1 MPRALSSSMRDRKKN
16 ITDQQGRTMQ
26 NKRIL
31 IVEDDMTL
39 THSISFTLK
48 RHRYAVTTLRSARE
62 ALRTILSQEEGKRN
76 VDLLI
81 TDIQLPDMTGA
92 ELIDELVS
100 RDALPPTLVMTAYA
114 TNELFETLKK
124 KGVRQCLA
132 KPFDINELVRLVS
145 SQLPL

>member
-1 MPRALSSSMRDRKKN
+1 
-16 ITDQQGRTMQ
+16 MQ

-31 IVEDDMTL
+31 IVEDDATL
-39 THSISFTLK
+39 AHSLAFTLK
-48 RHRYAVTTLRSARE
+48 RYGYEVTSTKSAKE
-62 ALRTILSQEEGKRN
+62 ALGLIWGALQEQWP

-81 TDIQLPDMTGA
+81 TDIQLPDMTGR

-132 KPFDINELVRLVS
+132 KPFDIKELVRLVS